1 MLNSATRLFPRP
13 LAVLAGAWLLA
24 CTAPGRAAE
33 PEKPPVT
40 IQFTLDRPI
49 DAVAAPFLLATTK
62 GLYSAENLVVSANV
76 AAGSK
81 ETIARVASGASD
93 MALADLNALI
103 RYRDAADAAPV
114 KAVFVLLN
122 KAPYAVVARRSRGV
136 TGLSSLE
143 GKTLGVADG
152 DLAIRL
158 WPALAR
164 RNDIKPANVKLEKI
178 SPAVREPMLS
188 AGQIDAVTGF
198 SYVSPVNLRDRGVP
212 SADLAV
218 FRFADYGSAAYGLA
232 IIVNPKFAAEKPDA
246 VRGFLRAV
254 AAGTQLSIKQPV
266 QAIDAVMAAM
276 DNGTRE
282 LELERLRT
290 VLADN
295 ILTDDVRR
303 DGLGGIDP
311 KRFDASLGEIAE
323 DHTFRKQPAAAD
335 IFDGSFLP
343 GPVGRNIN

>member
-1 MLNSATRLFPRP
+1 M
-13 LAVLAGAWLLA
+13 AGVWLLA
-24 CTAPGRAAE
+24 CTAPGRATE
-33 PEKPPVT
+33 PERPPAA

-49 DAVAAPFLLATTK
+49 DAVAAPFLLATSQ
-62 GLYSAENLVVSANV
+62 GLYRAENLVVSINV

-122 KAPYAVVARRSRGV
+122 KAPYAVIARRSRGV

-143 GKTLGVADG
+143 GKTLGIADG

-158 WPALAR
+158 WPALAK
-164 RNDIKPANVKLEKI
+164 RNDIKPASVKLEKI

-188 AGQIDAVTGF
+188 AGQLDAVTGF

-232 IIVNPKFAAEKPDA
+232 IIVNPKFAAEKPGA

-254 AAGTQLSIKQPV
+254 AAGTQLSIKQPA
-266 QAIDAVMAAM
+266 QAIDAVMASM

-295 ILTDDVRR
+295 ILTEDVRR
-303 DGLGGIDP
+303 DGLGGLDP

-323 DHTFRKQPAAAD
+323 DHPFRKRPSAVE
-335 IFDGSFLP
+335 IFDESFLP

>member
-1 MLNSATRLFPRP
+1 MPNIATQILSKR
-13 LAVLAGAWLLA
+13 LAVLAGTWLLA
-24 CTAPGRAAE
+24 CVGPVAATE
-33 PEKPPVT
+33 PEKPPTT

-49 DAVAAPFLLATTK
+49 DALAAPFLLATSK
-62 GLYSAENLVVSANV
+62 GLQSAENLLVSINV

-81 ETIARVASGASD
+81 ETIARVASGGSD

-122 KAPYAVVARRSRGV
+122 RAPYAVVARRSRGV

-158 WPALAR
+158 WPALAKR
-164 RNDIKPANVKLEKI
+164 HDIKPANVKLEKI
-178 SPAVREPMLS
+178 STAVREPMLS
-188 AGQIDAVTGF
+188 AGQVDAVTGF

-254 AAGTQLSIKQPV
+254 AAGTQLSIKQPG
-266 QAIDAVMAAM
+266 QAVDAVISAM

-303 DGLGGIDP
+303 DGLGGIDA
-311 KRFDASLGEIAE
+311 KRFEASLDEIAE
-323 DHTFRKQPAAAD
+323 DHTFRKRPSLAD
-335 IFDGSFLP
+335 IFDESFLP
-343 GPVGRNIN
+343 GSVGRNIN